1 MTDQSPQEQEA
12 GVVSDDTEA
21 LSEPIGE
28 QAEVV
33 LDEPQSQ
40 QDADTEAELDE
51 AATAV
56 AEGEGDLAPVEDDE
70 TEVVTDDADGDDAGR
85 HRLEEDN

>member
-40 QDADTEAELDE
+40 QDADADTEAELDE

-56 AEGEGDLAPVEDDE
+56 AEGEGDLAPVEDDD
-70 TEVVTDDADGDDAGR
+70 TEVVTDDADGELLRLSPGGR
-85 HRLEEDN
+85 